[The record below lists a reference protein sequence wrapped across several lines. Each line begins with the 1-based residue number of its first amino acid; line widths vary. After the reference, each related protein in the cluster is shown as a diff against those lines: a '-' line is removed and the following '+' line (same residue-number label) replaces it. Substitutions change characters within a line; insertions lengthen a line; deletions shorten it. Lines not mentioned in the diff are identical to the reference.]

1 MQTNDDFV
9 GGTVLLVDDEKD
21 IREYVFHALQHA
33 GYAVVQASSG
43 TEALS
48 RFAHFS
54 QDIDLLV
61 TDLVM
66 PGLQG
71 DQLAARL
78 LEQKPEL
85 KVIFISGNIKQAM
98 NTVIPLEEGVNY
110 LRKPFGLSELEN
122 LVESVLASDRATNG

>member
-1 MQTNDDFV
+1 MRNDNDFI

-21 IREYVFHALQHA
+21 VREYVFHALQHA

-43 TEALS
+43 LEALT
-48 RFAHFS
+48 RFKHFG

-78 LEQKPEL
+78 IEEKPEL
-85 KVIFISGNIKQAM
+85 KVIFISGNIKQGM
-98 NTVIPLEEGVNY
+98 ETMIPLQEGVNY
-110 LRKPFGLSELEN
+110 LRKPFGLSDLES
-122 LVESVLASDRATNG
+122 LVQDALASDPPAND